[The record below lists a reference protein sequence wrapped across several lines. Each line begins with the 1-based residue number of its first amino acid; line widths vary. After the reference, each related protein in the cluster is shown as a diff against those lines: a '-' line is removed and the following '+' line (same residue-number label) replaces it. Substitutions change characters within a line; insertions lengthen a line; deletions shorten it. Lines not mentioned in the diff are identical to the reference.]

1 MKKSDMRRPILLAV
15 FSLAAFVMGA
25 CDPKTDVKP
34 VNNGGAAGTPTPAST
49 QDPANSPEVANPNE
63 AAVQQL
69 IGRWNGPE
77 GTYISI
83 TEKKTS
89 DGKQQNPRKF
99 EIEIANLDGP
109 KKYDGTAK
117 GPAIEFTRNGKTET
131 IRSSSG
137 QETGMKGYEK
147 ETNCVVV
154 TKGSEGFCQKVD
166 SATAPSPAASP
177 SVK

>member
-1 MKKSDMRRPILLAV
+1 MKKSDMRRPTLLAV
-15 FSLAAFVMGA
+15 FSLAIFVLGA
-25 CDPKTDVKP
+25 CDPKPTD
-34 VNNGGAAGTPTPAST
+34 NGTAAGTPTPSPT
-49 QDPANSPEVANPNE
+49 RDPANSPEVANPDE
-63 AAVQQL
+63 AAVQKL

-77 GTYISI
+77 GIYISI
-83 TEKKTS
+83 NEKKTA

-109 KKYDGTAK
+109 KKYEGTAK

-131 IRSSSG
+131 VRSSTG

-147 ETNCVVV
+147 EASCVVV
-154 TKGSEGFCQKVD
+154 TKGSEGFCQKVG
-166 SATAPSPAASP
+166 SATTPSPAASP